1 MNNSKKKN
9 NNEVDLKE
17 RFSEISDEEIIS
29 ILIHRE
35 HFTKE
40 AIGLA
45 IGEAL
50 KRNIISS
57 VEELDTDKFAPQ
69 PVPPR
74 SLFPIAHTKK
84 QNEII
89 LKSMCRIFY
98 GFGLVPLIYAFMYF
112 RNSLW
117 QSIFA
122 AVLGLTVIL
131 FAVNLNK
138 SKKPFWANLLL
149 ALNLPVMG
157 ITIYKLTALGTILLM
172 DGLAATL
179 IVFIFLYITIYA
191 NKVSSKLQEA

>member
-1 MNNSKKKN
+1 
-9 NNEVDLKE
+9 
-17 RFSEISDEEIIS
+17 
-29 ILIHRE
+29 
-35 HFTKE
+35 
-40 AIGLA
+40 
-45 IGEAL
+45 
-50 KRNIISS
+50 
-57 VEELDTDKFAPQ
+57 
-69 PVPPR
+69 
-74 SLFPIAHTKK
+74 
-84 QNEII
+84 
-89 LKSMCRIFY
+89 
-98 GFGLVPLIYAFMYF
+98 MYF